1 MDLHEKIRTLPP
13 RPGVYLYK
21 NADGEVIYVGKA
33 KNLRSRVRSYLLEAS
48 QANAKTGSLMRD
60 AVDVDYILVDNE
72 HEALALENN
81 LIKQRKPRFNIL
93 LRDDKTYP
101 YVKLTLGD
109 RWPKV
114 FVTRRLRRDGSVY
127 YGPYFPGNLA
137 YRVVD
142 LIHRSFLLPSCKVD
156 LSRYHARPCLQYY
169 IGRCLGPCVEN
180 LTTPEAYSEAVR
192 DAQLFLEGRT
202 ADLNKSLQQRM
213 AAAAANEQYELAAK
227 YRDLLV
233 TIDQLSEKQR
243 IASVEDDD
251 ADVFGY
257 HCENGMIAVNLFHLR
272 GGKIVDRRE
281 FFWED
286 LAEVITDP
294 DESFDDSSEEHA
306 LHGVASTSKVLYQG
320 TTSVVPKRPQ
330 NEGGALAPA
339 SAGFEAGAFF
349 SALLKQL
356 YIDQPWVPRTIYV
369 PVDFADR
376 ATLASLLADH
386 TKHRV
391 EIAVPQR
398 GEKRSL
404 VDLAAQN
411 AKQSY
416 DQRFR
421 VLAPSRKAIQEA
433 LQDALML
440 EDLPRT
446 IECFDISHIQGAETV
461 ASMVVWEDGEMKKS
475 AYRKFK
481 IKTVEGVDDFASMR
495 EVITRRYRAL
505 VRDSD
510 ADAPDPSDQRTTQ
523 RVPHIWPVLP
533 DVGMK
538 NPDQEPL
545 DQGTTQRVPHIW
557 PVLPDLG
564 MKSPD
569 QEPVDQ
575 GTTSSDQGA
584 NEPLDHGT
592 TSHLPE
598 KPKLA
603 GPGLDFET
611 RDSREARRLPPTSH
625 EPYQGTTSQ
634 LAEKPNLAGPG
645 LDFETRDSREARH
658 LPPTSHEP
666 YQGTTSHLPEKPNLA
681 GPGLDFETRD
691 SREARRLL
699 PTSHEPCQGTT
710 SVVPNEPKKKGALAP
725 EESSAEEPVSEEAV
739 LKGHGFSRA
748 INLANKK
755 EALAPE
761 ERGSNRRPLPSLI
774 LIDGGIGQLHAAAAA
789 LESLGITTQ
798 PLASIAKREEVIYLY
813 GQEDEPVV
821 LDRRSPVLHLIQ
833 RIRDESH
840 RFAITYHRKRREMR
854 DRDSELLAIPGVG
867 ARTRQRLL
875 EHFGSL
881 RSIAAANLDSLAA
894 VHASEAPPSP
904 PKPPSKSTSHF
915 HMQARSAA
923 GWPIPSRS

>member
-1 MDLHEKIRTLPP
+1 MDLHEKIRTLPT

-33 KNLRSRVRSYLLEAS
+33 RNLRSRVRSYLLEAS

-114 FVTRRLRRDGSVY
+114 FVTRRLRRDGSAY

-142 LIHRSFLLPSCKVD
+142 LIHRSFLLPSCKID

-169 IGRCLGPCVEN
+169 IGRCLGPCVEG
-180 LTTPEAYSEAVR
+180 LTTPEVYSEAVR
-192 DAQLFLEGRT
+192 DAQMFLEGRT
-202 ADLNKSLQQRM
+202 GDLNKSLHERM
-213 AAAAANEQYELAAK
+213 AAAAGNEQYESAAK

-233 TIDQLSEKQR
+233 TVDQLSEKQR
-243 IASVEDDD
+243 IASAEDDD
-251 ADVFGY
+251 ADVFGF
-257 HCENGMIAVNLFHLR
+257 HSENGMIAVNLFHMR

-286 LAEVITDP
+286 LPDFVGEIPEAEAASEAAVQP
-294 DESFDDSSEEHA
+294 DA
-306 LHGVASTSKVLYQG
+306 A
-320 TTSVVPKRPQ
+320 
-330 NEGGALAPA
+330 
-339 SAGFEAGAFF
+339 FEPGAFF
-349 SALLKQL
+349 SALLKQI
-356 YIDQPWVPRTIYV
+356 YIDQPYVPTNVYV

-376 ATLASLLADH
+376 STLAGLLAEH

-398 GEKRSL
+398 GDKRSL
-404 VDLAAQN
+404 VDLAGQN

-421 VLAPSRKAIQEA
+421 VLQPSRKAIQEA

-461 ASMVVWEDGEMKKS
+461 ASMVVWEDGEMKKN

-495 EVITRRYRAL
+495 EVVTRRYK
-505 VRDSD
+505 
-510 ADAPDPSDQRTTQ
+510 
-523 RVPHIWPVLP
+523 RV
-533 DVGMK
+533 
-538 NPDQEPL
+538 
-545 DQGTTQRVPHIW
+545 
-557 PVLPDLG
+557 
-564 MKSPD
+564 
-569 QEPVDQ
+569 VD
-575 GTTSSDQGA
+575 
-584 NEPLDHGT
+584 
-592 TSHLPE
+592 E
-598 KPKLA
+598 KQPM
-603 GPGLDFET
+603 
-611 RDSREARRLPPTSH
+611 
-625 EPYQGTTSQ
+625 
-634 LAEKPNLAGPG
+634 
-645 LDFETRDSREARH
+645 
-658 LPPTSHEP
+658 
-666 YQGTTSHLPEKPNLA
+666 
-681 GPGLDFETRD
+681 
-691 SREARRLL
+691 
-699 PTSHEPCQGTT
+699 
-710 SVVPNEPKKKGALAP
+710 
-725 EESSAEEPVSEEAV
+725 
-739 LKGHGFSRA
+739 
-748 INLANKK
+748 
-755 EALAPE
+755 
-761 ERGSNRRPLPSLI
+761 PSLI

-789 LESLGITTQ
+789 LESLGLTTQ
-798 PLASIAKREEVIYLY
+798 PLASIAKREEIIYLY

-821 LDRRSPVLHLIQ
+821 LDRRSPVLHLVQ

-867 ARTRQRLL
+867 ARTRQ
-875 EHFGSL
+875 S
-881 RSIAAANLDSLAA
+881 
-894 VHASEAPPSP
+894 
-904 PKPPSKSTSHF
+904 
-915 HMQARSAA
+915 
-923 GWPIPSRS
+923 

>member
-1 MDLHEKIRTLPP
+1 MDLHEKIRTLPT

-33 KNLRSRVRSYLLEAS
+33 RNLRSRVRSYLLDAA

-114 FVTRRLRRDGSVY
+114 FVTRRLRRDGSAY

-142 LIHRSFLLPSCKVD
+142 LIHRSFLLPSCKID
-156 LSRYHARPCLQYY
+156 LSRYHSRPCLQYY
-169 IGRCLGPCVEN
+169 IGRCLGPCVQD
-180 LTTPEAYSEAVR
+180 LTTPEAYAEAVR
-192 DAQLFLEGRT
+192 DAQMFLEGRT
-202 ADLNKSLQQRM
+202 AELNKSLRARM
-213 AAAAANEQYELAAK
+213 ASAAAAEQYELAAK

-233 TIDQLSEKQR
+233 TIDQLSERQR

-251 ADVFGY
+251 ADVFGF
-257 HCENGMIAVNLFHLR
+257 HSESGMIAVNLFHMR

-286 LAEVITDP
+286 LPDFVGELPESESGPVAVEQAEAT
-294 DESFDDSSEEHA
+294 
-306 LHGVASTSKVLYQG
+306 
-320 TTSVVPKRPQ
+320 
-330 NEGGALAPA
+330 
-339 SAGFEAGAFF
+339 FEPGAFF

-356 YIDQPWVPRTIYV
+356 YIDQQYVPKSIYL

-376 ATLASLLADH
+376 SSLASLLAEH

-398 GEKRSL
+398 GDKRSL
-404 VDLAAQN
+404 VDLAGQN
-411 AKQSY
+411 AKQSF

-433 LQDALML
+433 LQDALTL

-475 AYRKFK
+475 AYRKFR

-495 EVITRRYRAL
+495 EVVTRRYKRI
-505 VRDSD
+505 V
-510 ADAPDPSDQRTTQ
+510 
-523 RVPHIWPVLP
+523 
-533 DVGMK
+533 
-538 NPDQEPL
+538 E
-545 DQGTTQRVPHIW
+545 
-557 PVLPDLG
+557 
-564 MKSPD
+564 
-569 QEPVDQ
+569 
-575 GTTSSDQGA
+575 
-584 NEPLDHGT
+584 
-592 TSHLPE
+592 E
-598 KPKLA
+598 KQKM
-603 GPGLDFET
+603 
-611 RDSREARRLPPTSH
+611 
-625 EPYQGTTSQ
+625 
-634 LAEKPNLAGPG
+634 
-645 LDFETRDSREARH
+645 
-658 LPPTSHEP
+658 
-666 YQGTTSHLPEKPNLA
+666 
-681 GPGLDFETRD
+681 
-691 SREARRLL
+691 
-699 PTSHEPCQGTT
+699 
-710 SVVPNEPKKKGALAP
+710 
-725 EESSAEEPVSEEAV
+725 
-739 LKGHGFSRA
+739 
-748 INLANKK
+748 
-755 EALAPE
+755 
-761 ERGSNRRPLPSLI
+761 PSLI
-774 LIDGGIGQLHAAAAA
+774 LIDGGLGQLHAAAEA

-798 PLASIAKREEVIYLY
+798 PLASIAKREEIIYLY

-821 LDRRSPVLHLIQ
+821 LDRRSPVLHLVQ

-840 RFAITYHRKRREMR
+840 RFAIAYHRKRREMR
-854 DRDSELLAIPGVG
+854 DRDSELLTIPGVG

-881 RSIAAANLDSLAA
+881 RSIAVANLESLAA
-894 VHASEAPPSP
+894 VVP
-904 PKPPSKSTSHF
+904 PKTAEEIHAYFHAAETPTTSL
-915 HMQARSAA
+915 
-923 GWPIPSRS
+923 PVLNDSR